1 MSCELPERSP
11 TVVLI
16 CAMPIFIECADFEQ
30 LLKLLLAN
38 GSDVELAG
46 ILANTQVLGILSMF
60 RDYKT
65 FAILTVSCLILLS
78 SLDSTEVTKERVP
91 SKCCSL
97 IDAQIIILS
106 SSFDIIAF
114 VLLNGS
120 TERLMT

>member
-16 CAMPIFIECADFEQ
+16 CAIPIFIECADFEQ

-46 ILANTQVLGILSMF
+46 ILANTQVLGILSMS
-60 RDYKT
+60 REYKI
-65 FAILTVSCLILLS
+65 FAILKVCCFILLL
-78 SLDSTEVTKERVP
+78 SLDSTEVTKKCVP

-97 IDAQIIILS
+97 IDAQIIIRYT
-106 SSFDIIAF
+106 SFDIMAF
-114 VLLNGS
+114 VPSNGS

>member
-38 GSDVELAG
+38 GSDAELAG

-65 FAILTVSCLILLS
+65 FAILTVSCLIILS

>member
-38 GSDVELAG
+38 GSDAELAG

>member
-38 GSDVELAG
+38 GSDAELAG
-46 ILANTQVLGILSMF
+46 IFVNTQVLGILSMF

-120 TERLMT
+120 SERLMT

>member
-38 GSDVELAG
+38 GSDAELAA

-97 IDAQIIILS
+97 IEAQIIILS

>member
-38 GSDVELAG
+38 GSDAELAG

-120 TERLMT
+120 TERLMN

>member
-38 GSDVELAG
+38 GSDAELAG

-78 SLDSTEVTKERVP
+78 SLDSKEVTKERVP

-120 TERLMT
+120 TERLMN